1 MTRRGP
7 APLIGITCEAVF
19 PDAGRSTYDLVC
31 DHRYAE
37 AVKDAGGHPVLLP
50 IAYRKAILRRYLEGI
65 DGLVIVGGDDVDP
78 RLYDEEPLPSTH
90 VIFQQRT
97 TFETWLYRAGKER
110 RLPILAICYGMQL
123 INGLEGGTLHQEL
136 PSVKRPLRIDH
147 RGARRHRHR
156 VRILD
161 ATRLGASTEMT
172 RAVVATEHHQA
183 VRDLAPGFVACAVAD
198 DGVIEAIENPD
209 LPHVLAVQWH
219 PERTRRSL
227 LTRRLFRSFMG
238 LAGAYR
244 EGTPLLPYRVVTAAS
259 SRPPPARR
267 PR

>member
-1 MTRRGP
+1 MIKGAR

-78 RLYDEEPLPSTH
+78 RLYGEEPLPGTH
-90 VIFQQRT
+90 VIFHQRT

-110 RLPILAICYGMQL
+110 RLPIFGICYGMQL
-123 INGLEGGTLHQEL
+123 INVLEGGTLHQEL
-136 PSVKRPLRIDH
+136 PPRRGPLRIDH
-147 RGARRHRHR
+147 RGAGRHRHR
-156 VRILD
+156 VRIL
-161 ATRLGASTEMT
+161 APTRLGASTEMT
-172 RAVVATEHHQA
+172 RAMVATEHHQA
-183 VRDLAPGFVACAVAD
+183 VRDLAPGFIPSAVAD
-198 DGVIEAIENPD
+198 DGVIEAIEHPD
-209 LPHVLAVQWH
+209 LPQILAVQWH
-219 PERTRRSL
+219 PERTRGSQ
-227 LTRRLFRSFMG
+227 LTRRMFRSFME

-244 EGTPLLPYRVVTAAS
+244 ERS
-259 SRPPPARR
+259 SQRGM
-267 PR
+267 